1 MTCVLPRVAL
11 NGYVRYNVNEAR
23 TTTCPYG
30 RPFLLPS
37 EIKRG
42 EMGGGL
48 FLGFGRGSRST
59 TCERPHFYHDV
70 VTYNTK
76 HQLTAI
82 FSE

>member
-1 MTCVLPRVAL
+1 
-11 NGYVRYNVNEAR
+11 
-23 TTTCPYG
+23 
-30 RPFLLPS
+30 
-37 EIKRG
+37 
-42 EMGGGL
+42 MGGGL